1 MLDGFQFD
9 TEYGAGPYE
18 KARLPEA
25 KGLSALPSGM
35 IPMDST
41 GESSLPDG
49 VEVDLP
55 FDLEEMT
62 RDASQS
68 IALVD
73 HSWLA
78 TQSKPDLS
86 GQRSLEDIYEHL
98 AAGRFEN
105 PEVNQF
111 KNLQDAWGTE
121 STTGLDIIPN
131 KQRHHEKYKNTYE
144 GVSKV
149 PGDDERQE
157 LEKIH
162 RKLAYGEPLAVIL
175 KEASDPLSIKGVI
188 ESDYGL
194 SGRVYIKEA
203 HFPGLF
209 NGRWNEVI
217 NNRCK
222 TAMYIVPAHKDCAFD
237 RFLGM
242 EVVRSVKDIPWRKVA
257 TALLPRLETYGIRV
271 ASEVSDKERVRLAF
285 IDLIEGRVARH
296 EPSQSWFPTQRDDT
310 ALISLDHARRQ
321 LEASQ
326 VEHTFIAS
334 SDEVYEG
341 KTEKRLQRIAKQLTT
356 QGLLDS
362 EVIDAVLSSGKTAQQ
377 KIDRL
382 YEIASTPTEASTYEG
397 MGKGATIHTPH
408 KSKIATEFKTR
419 SEITYEQ
426 RVELS
431 RAKISKLLEGGL
443 VTQQEVKQTLSKL
456 SNQPE
461 AQVKELFR
469 IASEKVERSSYE
481 GTGVGKTLHT
491 PHKSK
496 IATEFKT
503 RSEITFEER
512 VKTAE
517 TKLMGLVGTGLVTAK
532 QVEGIALSSKTNP
545 EEAVKRAYLLAAQNF
560 MQESHGSYSGE
571 GVGVKYIS
579 SRVASKISNEKIKH
593 HTEVSL
599 EKRNA
604 KRNARAVEKIGLLVS
619 AGLITHEEVAVA
631 IKGVK
636 EPELRVASVCAYI
649 AKAKPKVVGTYND
662 YDLKEHRMVKQ
673 SKKLDKLPDME
684 KRASANLWR
693 EAHAKVDQLLKSGL
707 LSKHDFDSI
716 QSIGDANAYVKKAF
730 DLASKPSSVS
740 TYEGTETAHIITK
753 KTSDKLSD
761 TELKVATWLRQKM
774 SEGSAGQELDVLLR
788 SRFSEKVLDTYGT
801 RIASLRSQHEGLAG
815 HAYVDAGAY
824 ATEGVEGCEKGALLH
839 RANQVPVVLS
849 VDKCASCV
857 FNVEGTCQKYNKA
870 LITSPV
876 EIIEDLSDYQREN
889 IRLANGTDADR
900 TASLFVNDYDPD
912 EFGLLTPDQVEIS
925 DEVSNKALGDVL
937 FGGFEV

>member
-1 MLDGFQFD
+1 MSKTKTATSYLPNGGYSLEHGSNYMLDGFQFD

-25 KGLSALPSGM
+25 KGLSSLPSGM
-35 IPMDST
+35 IPMDSS

-49 VEVDLP
+49 VEVDLQL
-55 FDLEEMT
+55 DLEEMT
-62 RDASQS
+62 RDASQN

-78 TQSKPDLS
+78 TQSEPDLS

-98 AAGRFEN
+98 AKGRFEN
-105 PEVNQF
+105 HEVNQF

-131 KQRHHEKYKNTYE
+131 TQRHHEKYKNTYE

-157 LEKIH
+157 LEKIR
-162 RKLAYGEPLAVIL
+162 RKLAYGEPLSLIL
-175 KEASDPLSIKGVI
+175 KEASDPLSIKGVV
-188 ESDYGL
+188 EADYGL

-209 NGRWNEVI
+209 NGRWNEVLT
-217 NNRCK
+217 NRCK
-222 TAMYIVPAHKDCAFD
+222 TAMYIVSAHKDCAFD

-242 EVVRSVKDIPWRKVA
+242 EVVKSVKDIPWRKVA
-257 TALLPRLETYGIRV
+257 SALLPRLETYGIRV
-271 ASEVSDKERVRLAF
+271 ASEVSDKDRVRLAF

-296 EPSQSWFPTQRDDT
+296 EPAQSWFPTQRDDT
-310 ALISLDHARRQ
+310 ALISLDHARRK

-334 SDEVYEG
+334 QEVVEEG
-341 KTEKRLQRIAKQLTT
+341 KIAKRLDRISKQIVE
-356 QGLLDS
+356 QGLLDKEIVES
-362 EVIDAVLSSGKTAQQ
+362 VVGTNKTAQQ

-382 YEIASTPTEASTYEG
+382 YQLSAQSLNPVVGDYKGQGVGLTATSTKVSSFTEADRQSLREASARGDTQRNTKAME
-397 MGKGATIHTPH
+397 
-408 KSKIATEFKTR
+408 KIA
-419 SEITYEQ
+419 
-426 RVELS
+426 
-431 RAKISKLLEGGL
+431 LL
-443 VTQQEVKQTLSKL
+443 
-456 SNQPE
+456 
-461 AQVKELFR
+461 
-469 IASEKVERSSYE
+469 
-481 GTGVGKTLHT
+481 
-491 PHKSK
+491 
-496 IATEFKT
+496 
-503 RSEITFEER
+503 
-512 VKTAE
+512 
-517 TKLMGLVGTGLVTAK
+517 
-532 QVEGIALSSKTNP
+532 
-545 EEAVKRAYLLAAQNF
+545 
-560 MQESHGSYSGE
+560 
-571 GVGVKYIS
+571 
-579 SRVASKISNEKIKH
+579 IK
-593 HTEVSL
+593 
-599 EKRNA
+599 
-604 KRNARAVEKIGLLVS
+604 
-619 AGLITHEEVAVA
+619 AGLITHDEVAVA

-636 EPELRVASVCAYI
+636 DPDGRVASVCSYI
-649 AKAKPKVVGTYND
+649 SKPKVVGTYND

-673 SKKLDKLPDME
+673 SKKLDELPDME

-774 SEGSAGQELDVLLR
+774 SEGSAGQELDVLLK

-801 RIASLRSQHEGLAG
+801 KIASLRSQHEGLAG

-824 ATEGVEGCEKGALLH
+824 ATEGADGCEKGALLH
-839 RANQVPVVLS
+839 RANQVPVVLM